1 MESPNFSSE
10 SLAFR
15 QAYLDRNK
23 LDLDKLYEG
32 YDATSDF
39 LSVAFYK
46 EMLAKYPDSKVILTE
61 RPVDSWFKSVK
72 NTILKA
78 VVAVHESKDEC
89 KDKHNPSNP
98 YYEFNQLVAT
108 LLFDGL
114 LRDQENLN
122 DEELFKNMYLEHNAE
137 VKRVVPA
144 ERLYVMQTGEGWE
157 GICKFLEKDVPD
169 VPYPNLNNT
178 SNFEK
183 VFEPVCHVISLKVSD
198 PSDIT
203 S

>member
-1 MESPNFSSE
+1 MESPNCSSE
-10 SLAFR
+10 SLAFH
-15 QAYLDRNK
+15 QAYLDRSK

-39 LSVAFYK
+39 ISAAFYK

-72 NTILKA
+72 NTIFKA
-78 VVAVHESKDEC
+78 VIAAHESKDER
-89 KDKHNPSNP
+89 NPSDQ
-98 YYEFNQLVAT
+98 YYEFSELGAT
-108 LLFDGL
+108 LTFDGL
-114 LRDQENLN
+114 LRDREKLN

-169 VPYPNLNNT
+169 VPYPNLNST
-178 SNFEK
+178 SNFAKE
-183 VFEPVCHVISLKVSD
+183 FEPVCNIKSLEVSD
-198 PSDIT
+198 PSGII